1 MTIHIPWEN
10 NGLRLLMTIESKSLI
25 THSKMQDLSEVD
37 LNMVKEDAKD
47 LLATLTD
54 LVNNAPESKLVE

>member
-10 NGLRLLMTIESKSLI
+10 NGLRLLMTIESKSLV
-25 THSKMQDLSEVD
+25 THSKMQDLSKTD
-37 LNMVKEDAKD
+37 LEFVKEDAKD

-54 LVNNAPESKLVE
+54 LINNAPESKLVE